1 MSKDFDHLLK
11 QIVER
16 YHKRYPSMTP
26 IKKLRVLIKSASRN
40 SPGLLFSRFKEALL
54 VEGVSEAI
62 SDRNV
67 GFFVER
73 EASLAP
79 VPGLFALAR
88 HCDDI
93 DAIWAVVDKLVEC
106 TCTDDVSLP
115 AVDESGWSELVSE
128 TLGQHVS
135 LPSCLREKAT
145 GLLALLVRFLDGQ
158 SEVEL
163 TSELDDLLDGVDL
176 SAMLPEEEREKGID
190 GSLLKTLLPHLQ
202 GLQAASEEDALRVTR
217 DFLRSES
224 MKGVVKILRRMF
236 RCVDSAMLVRLVA
249 DAIDRLDVSSPE
261 SLVASVQSL
270 QHDDALARGV
280 TMLMRT
286 ANVQALQSLVQDATQ
301 LVDPSVLQ
309 KVLGGGSNGTA
320 SSMISKLLG
329 NQATPDLVSRLPSVI
344 GSDGSVDLAA
354 VPGLM
359 RGGRRK
365 PRKPRLSASRLAN

>member
-11 QIVER
+11 QLVER
-16 YHKRYPSMTP
+16 IFKRYPSLAP
-26 IKKLRVLIKSASRN
+26 IKKLRVLIKSAARN
-40 SPGLLFSRFKEALL
+40 SPGLMFSRFKEALSI
-54 VEGVSEAI
+54 EGVSEAI
-62 SDRNV
+62 ANRDIK
-67 GFFVER
+67 FFVDR
-73 EASLAP
+73 EGLLAP
-79 VPGLFALAR
+79 VAGLFSLSKSVTE
-88 HCDDI
+88 DDVKRV
-93 DAIWAVVDKLVEC
+93 WAVIDQLVEC
-106 TCTDDVSLP
+106 TSTDDVSIP
-115 AVDESGWSELVSE
+115 ALDESGWSELVSE
-128 TLGQHVS
+128 ILGQHIS
-135 LPSCLREKAT
+135 LPDCLREKAS

-176 SAMLPEEEREKGID
+176 SAMLPAEERERGID

-202 GLQAASEEDALRVTR
+202 GLQAASEEDALRVSR
-217 DFLRSES
+217 DFLRSDS
-224 MKGVVKILRRMF
+224 MKGVIKILRRMF
-236 RCVDSAMLVRLVA
+236 RCVDSAMLVRLIS
-249 DAIDRLDVSSPE
+249 DAINRLDVSSPE
-261 SLVASVQSL
+261 VLVASVQSL
-270 QHDDALARGV
+270 QNDDNIARGA

-309 KVLGGGSNGTA
+309 KVCNSGGNA
-320 SSMISKLLG
+320 SSMLSKLLG
-329 NQATPDLVSRLPSVI
+329 SQATPDLVSRLPSVI